1 MTYNRSSRVAHLD
14 WGRHPTLQCLVPIS
28 AFSSP
33 HHHIRLYSTSQK
45 SENAKSRVMFCTS
58 LQLNEPNT
66 RSSRRSIPLLS
77 GIFFFC
83 LSLFFFFFPGQR
95 TLKSAHVSISRSSA
109 QLNSIQLSWAEP
121 DYRRLSKL
129 LTWGNPGLTMH
140 WKLHPTLQFQDP
152 ILLTSPFPVTAEN
165 PSRHTHAPRCS
176 LRFRNAPNNGVIQY
190 IPWPWPSMA

>member
-1 MTYNRSSRVAHLD
+1 MTYNRTSRVAHLD

-77 GIFFFC
+77 GIFFFFV
-83 LSLFFFFFPGQR
+83 SLFFFFFFLVNAHWSPPTSPYPG
-95 TLKSAHVSISRSSA
+95 A
-109 QLNSIQLSWAEP
+109 QLSSIQSSWAE
-121 DYRRLSKL
+121 LSRTTDAFQNYL
-129 LTWGNPGLTMH
+129 LGAIPA
-140 WKLHPTLQFQDP
+140 LQCIESCIP
-152 ILLTSPFPVTAEN
+152 PYS
-165 PSRHTHAPRCS
+165 SRTPYC
-176 LRFRNAPNNGVIQY
+176 
-190 IPWPWPSMA
+190 